1 MSENKE
7 VYKLFPPYL
16 RFYIRTIV
24 LMVRLLNKILKKQQM
39 NSIFAIYL
47 DDDGEMEAEIDWSDE
62 EEEDE
67 DILH

>member
-7 VYKLFPPYL
+7 VYKLFPPLL

-24 LMVRLLNKILKKQQM
+24 LAVRLLNKILRSHQM
-39 NSIFAIYL
+39 NCMFAIYL
-47 DDDGEMEAEIDWSDE
+47 DDDEMEAEIDWSDE